1 MAVTLTAAL
10 DGSGNV
16 VTNANTYG
24 TLAEADA
31 YFAIRPNASAWAAET
46 DNDVRSGY
54 LLWAMK
60 SLLGL
65 GWIGGRLQF
74 DQPLDWPRVAIRPSE
89 RCNASYPYGTYYG
102 SGLYTGAGLWIP
114 SNTIPQAVKNA
125 QFEFAFAT
133 QGSAAMSSA
142 EKYKRKIITDANGT
156 LEFNVGAENVASLN
170 SLAMRELRGLLLTSA
185 GVKLTARAG

>member
-1 MAVTLTAAL
+1 MDWRTAA
-10 DGSGNV
+10 
-16 VTNANTYG
+16 
-24 TLAEADA
+24 
-31 YFAIRPNASAWAAET
+31 I
-46 DNDVRSGY
+46 
-54 LLWAMK
+54 
-60 SLLGL
+60 
-65 GWIGGRLQF
+65 

-185 GVKLTARAG
+185 GVKLTAGLDKMSLASEIVAEFEGMFFGLLRRDCAGRSKHHL